1 MARAHRNRQRRAR
14 GEHGVTIVEYVLFFG
29 CFVLVAVSAVGG
41 LNSGARSY
49 FQQSSSKIG
58 QPVNRIQYD
67 ANGARQQQASTTS
80 ITAPPATTTTAAPTT
95 APTTTTTTTTTT
107 IPPTTTTTTTTT
119 TIPPTTTTTTT
130 TVAQS
135 LSSALSDRSTN
146 ATSNRW
152 NAIVRVQLSAT
163 GGATTTGITITASFL
178 EAGGSTTTR
187 SCVTASNGRCD
198 MSWNNRSDNRAWVQ
212 VAITGVSGGA
222 PWTGSANY
230 IQLNKV

>member
-95 APTTTTTTTTTT
+95 APTAA
-107 IPPTTTTTTTTT
+107 PAAWRAP
-119 TIPPTTTTTTT
+119 
-130 TVAQS
+130 ACW
-135 LSSALSDRSTN
+135 AN
-146 ATSNRW
+146 ACNWGPR
-152 NAIVRVQLSAT
+152 
-163 GGATTTGITITASFL
+163 
-178 EAGGSTTTR
+178 
-187 SCVTASNGRCD
+187 
-198 MSWNNRSDNRAWVQ
+198 
-212 VAITGVSGGA
+212 
-222 PWTGSANY
+222 
-230 IQLNKV
+230 

>member
-1 MARAHRNRQRRAR
+1 
-14 GEHGVTIVEYVLFFG
+14 
-29 CFVLVAVSAVGG
+29 
-41 LNSGARSY
+41 
-49 FQQSSSKIG
+49 
-58 QPVNRIQYD
+58 
-67 ANGARQQQASTTS
+67 
-80 ITAPPATTTTAAPTT
+80 
-95 APTTTTTTTTTT
+95 TTT

-119 TIPPTTTTTTT
+119 TIPPTTTTT

-212 VAITGVSGGA
+212 VTITGVSGGA

>member
-1 MARAHRNRQRRAR
+1 MARAHKNRQRRAR

-80 ITAPPATTTTAAPTT
+80 ITAPPSTS
-95 APTTTTTTTTTT
+95 TTTTTTT
-107 IPPTTTTTTTTT
+107 IPP
-119 TIPPTTTTTTT
+119 TTTTT